1 MKKHFDFP
9 YKSCLDYEFIHY
21 AFRQSCLDKS
31 FHHFYKATYG
41 NMKCINNGNRVRN
54 VNPQELA
61 DSSQFLFSHANSI
74 RWIREEKQW
83 VLHFMNSSD
92 LDLHIECDFLKWLIK
107 TKGEPMDIRKMPLSV
122 FEKLAEQFQF
132 ECTKSNKD
140 REKLIR
146 TFKQKDLIVVS
157 KKLLA
162 LLPIKMAKRAKDLG
176 YIIERYQ
183 DKSIPF
189 KCFIMPLQVDSKEY
203 KGLIENHWDDLH
215 YLSGDYLDI
224 YYTDVDYG
232 KSGYEIMN
240 RMNFIPEKL
249 KTKAPVIVIWDND
262 LSKAQGIDISRLDNE
277 DIFEVI
283 RDIVNSIQNK
293 YELDKIVKEANKMSK
308 LLREGHRAVSYV
320 TTNNTFTNSG
330 TITGNVA
337 AVNYGTMYAD
347 IGNNNTNKLMGE
359 IEEAKKIILSFE
371 GISETQKQRL
381 CAIMD
386 ETKLSV
392 ESKLEGKQQESKKVL
407 KMQFVLWVMLV

>member
-1 MKKHFDFP
+1 
-9 YKSCLDYEFIHY
+9 
-21 AFRQSCLDKS
+21 
-31 FHHFYKATYG
+31 
-41 NMKCINNGNRVRN
+41 
-54 VNPQELA
+54 
-61 DSSQFLFSHANSI
+61 
-74 RWIREEKQW
+74 
-83 VLHFMNSSD
+83 
-92 LDLHIECDFLKWLIK
+92 
-107 TKGEPMDIRKMPLSV
+107 
-122 FEKLAEQFQF
+122 
-132 ECTKSNKD
+132 
-140 REKLIR
+140 
-146 TFKQKDLIVVS
+146 
-157 KKLLA
+157 
-162 LLPIKMAKRAKDLG
+162 
-176 YIIERYQ
+176 
-183 DKSIPF
+183 
-189 KCFIMPLQVDSKEY
+189 
-203 KGLIENHWDDLH
+203 
-215 YLSGDYLDI
+215 
-224 YYTDVDYG
+224 
-232 KSGYEIMN
+232 MN

-262 LSKAQGIDISRLDNE
+262 LSKAQGIDISRLDNA